1 MALDLRVRGT
11 SAGWCFQRLFAD
23 DLLLQILLPGE
34 SAWLRPYPHPNPF
47 PAGGGALVSFR
58 DQRGSSV
65 LSGEKALSIRAI

>member
-34 SAWLRPYPHPNPF
+34 SAWLRPYPHPTPF
-47 PAGGGALVSFR
+47 PQEGGGS
-58 DQRGSSV
+58 GV
-65 LSGEKALSIRAI
+65 LPGPERLERPFG